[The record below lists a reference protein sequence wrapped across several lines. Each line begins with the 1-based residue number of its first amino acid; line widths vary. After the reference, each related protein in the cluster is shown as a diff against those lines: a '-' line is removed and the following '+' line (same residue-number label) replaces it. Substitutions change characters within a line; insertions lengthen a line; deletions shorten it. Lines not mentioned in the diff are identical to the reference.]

1 VTEVNP
7 ADIHAKLSQKSTAG
21 SAKHAHEMG
30 TRRSVTAPTAGVNN
44 YNTKSVVKLRG
55 IRLLVGARGAAV
67 AVTIIKSLYK
77 REIQY

>member
-1 VTEVNP
+1 MTEVNP
-7 ADIHAKLSQKSTAG
+7 AESNVKLSQKSTAG
-21 SAKHAHEMG
+21 STKHAHEMG
-30 TRRSVTAPTAGVNN
+30 TRRCVTAPTAGVNN

-67 AVTIIKSLYK
+67 AVGVIKSLYK